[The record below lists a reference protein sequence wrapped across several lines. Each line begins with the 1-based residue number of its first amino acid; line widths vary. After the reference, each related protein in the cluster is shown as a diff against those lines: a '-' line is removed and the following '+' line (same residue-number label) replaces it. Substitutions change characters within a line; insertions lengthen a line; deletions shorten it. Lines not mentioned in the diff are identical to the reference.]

1 MVGPAAPG
9 LCESL
14 LIPHLV
20 SALSFVRFDLLSAL
34 VPAFVLLMP
43 ALLMVV
49 LLADEP
55 FLPWTRP
62 GNVSRADG
70 SGRARAGSAGRRCR
84 SR

>member
-1 MVGPAAPG
+1 MVVPAAPG

-14 LIPHLV
+14 LIHHLV
-20 SALSFVRFDLLSAL
+20 PALSFVRFDLLSAL

-43 ALLMVV
+43 ALLMVA

-62 GNVSRADG
+62 GKVSRSRADG
-70 SGRARAGSAGRRCR
+70 P
-84 SR
+84 